1 MAGPRAGSPE
11 PRRHRTI
18 IDDGCEK
25 RRQPADPCNFPF
37 LRCPHRNGGIG
48 NGYIRQWLA
57 PVDLPSLP
65 ALRRPGF
72 RSDRSTAVLV
82 L

>member
-1 MAGPRAGSPE
+1 MAGPGHLGPVGIE
-11 PRRHRTI
+11 TI
-18 IDDGCEK
+18 IGEGRYN

-37 LRCPHRNGGIG
+37 LRCPHRNGGAG
-48 NGYIRQWLA
+48 KGYVRQWLA
-57 PVDLPSLP
+57 PVDLRSLP

-72 RSDRSTAVLV
+72 RSDRATAVLV